1 MDLGGPQTVKVLS
14 PEMLLLLDCA
24 QVLCITEGNTPRRE
38 KASGAG
44 APGVEVRFASDKTL

>member
-1 MDLGGPQTVKVLS
+1 MDLGGTQTVKVLI

-44 APGVEVRFASDKTL
+44 APGVEGRFAPDTML